1 MIKIQH
7 IHQGANALTAGFIA
21 VLVGFTSSVAL
32 IYQAV
37 VNLGGNADL
46 VASWLMVLGL
56 SMGIL
61 SITLS
66 VLYRVPI
73 LIAWSTPGAA
83 LLISSSQGFTLE
95 QATGAFIFCAVLI
108 FISGVTGLFEK
119 LMRRIPL
126 PLASAMLAGVLVG
139 FGIDVFNLLPQQTA
153 LIASMLITYLITK
166 LISPRWCMIMV
177 LIVGLIVAWSLQ
189 LLNFSALEFKLAT
202 LQFTNPQWSWPAV
215 MNIGL
220 PLFIVTMASQ
230 NLPGIAVM
238 QAHNYPVPISKTLT
252 ITGATN
258 ILIAPFGG
266 YAINF
271 AAITAAICMTPE
283 VNPNPNKR
291 FLGSVA
297 AGLFYILLAIGS
309 GTLISLLDAMP
320 SALILALAGIA
331 LFGTIASSLKLALSE
346 SYYLEASMITFLVT
360 ASDLVLLNIGSP
372 LWGILAGCL
381 TLFIQQITQKKSQ
394 PN

>member
-1 MIKIQH
+1 MQQ
-7 IHQGANALTAGFIA
+7 IHQGVNALTAGFIA
-21 VLVGFTSSVAL
+21 VLIGFASSIAL

-37 VNLGGNADL
+37 INLGGDANL
-46 VASWLMVLGL
+46 VASWLLVLGL

-61 SITLS
+61 SISLS

-83 LLISSSQGFTLE
+83 LLISSTQGFTLE

-108 FISGVTGLFEK
+108 FISGVTGVFEK

-126 PLASAMLAGVLVG
+126 PLASAMLAGILVG
-139 FGIDVFNLLPQQTA
+139 FGIEVFNLLPQHTV
-153 LIASMLITYLITK
+153 LISSMLTTYLFAK
-166 LISPRWCMIMV
+166 LISPKWCMILV
-177 LIVGLIVAWSLQ
+177 LAIGLISAWFLQ
-189 LLNFSALEFKLAT
+189 LLNFASLEFTLAT
-202 LQFTNPQWSWPAV
+202 LHFTQPQFSLAALL
-215 MNIGL
+215 NIGL

-238 QAHNYPVPISKTLT
+238 QAHDYRVPISKTLS

-283 VNPNPNKR
+283 VNTDPKKR
-291 FLGSVA
+291 FFGSVA
-297 AGLFYILLAIGS
+297 AGFFYILLAIGS
-309 GTLISLLDAMP
+309 GTLISVLDALP
-320 SALILALAGIA
+320 SAFILALAGIA
-331 LFGTIASSLKLALSE
+331 LFSTIASSLKLALSE
-346 SYYLEASMITFLVT
+346 TYYLEAAMITFLVT
-360 ASDLVLLNIGSP
+360 ASDLVLMHIGSP
-372 LWGILAGCL
+372 LWGILAGSF
-381 TLFIQQITQKKSQ
+381 TLVIQKIIKRKSQ

>member
-1 MIKIQH
+1 
-7 IHQGANALTAGFIA
+7 
-21 VLVGFTSSVAL
+21 
-32 IYQAV
+32 
-37 VNLGGNADL
+37 
-46 VASWLMVLGL
+46 
-56 SMGIL
+56 
-61 SITLS
+61 
-66 VLYRVPI
+66 
-73 LIAWSTPGAA
+73 
-83 LLISSSQGFTLE
+83 
-95 QATGAFIFCAVLI
+95 
-108 FISGVTGLFEK
+108 
-119 LMRRIPL
+119 
-126 PLASAMLAGVLVG
+126 
-139 FGIDVFNLLPQQTA
+139 
-153 LIASMLITYLITK
+153 
-166 LISPRWCMIMV
+166 
-177 LIVGLIVAWSLQ
+177 LQ

-381 TLFIQQITQKKSQ
+381 TLFIQQITQKKANLIRLAFRQ
-394 PN
+394 KQTKE